1 MPRTLIA
8 VAVGLPGFVAYVVAA
23 VTLADRVAD
32 LHWAIQALYF
42 LIAGVL
48 WTLPAYWLIVWAS
61 RK

>member
-1 MPRTLIA
+1 MPRTAIA
-8 VAVGLPGFVAYVVAA
+8 LAIGLPGFVAYVMAA
-23 VTLADRVAD
+23 VTLADRVAT

-48 WTLPAYWLIVWAS
+48 WTLPGYWLIVWVS